1 MMCKHNITRRTFL
14 ATATRAGAATVL
26 PALLHRAAPAANT
39 QAGNAADTTTAAP
52 ESLAQVVEAGI
63 TEGYCRGAV
72 VLVGTP
78 EEVLLHKAFGHS
90 RVEPE
95 QVAMR
100 KDSLFDLASVT
111 KVVAA
116 TTACAACVDQGLV
129 DLDRPLREYLPEM
142 SGKGIEPVTLRQ
154 VGAHTSGLDN
164 HKYSPRY
171 RGDAMIRA
179 MLAAAP
185 CREPGSRYEYSC
197 LNFILLGLVVEKV
210 SGKPLDAFCQE
221 HVYQPLG
228 MTDTRFGPVPQSP
241 RLVGNSVKE
250 PGQISD
256 AQARLAGRPVGNAG
270 LFSTAPDLARF
281 CRMMLNNGQAGDRRI
296 LSDTV
301 IADMT
306 RRSPAAVSARG
317 FGWDLE
323 PAGRPKALSD
333 ATYYHTGWT
342 GQSMWIDPGSKRY
355 VIVLTNRDH
364 PRSIGSLYQGAK
376 QFRARVA
383 DAALAACCH
392 EEES

>member
-1 MMCKHNITRRTFL
+1 MMYKHNITRRTFL

-26 PALLHRAAPAANT
+26 PALLHRAAPAADAT
-39 QAGNAADTTTAAP
+39 AANATTATS
-52 ESLAQVVEAGI
+52 ESLAQIVTAGI
-63 TEGYCRGAV
+63 EDGYCKGAV

-78 EEVLLHKAFGHS
+78 EEVLLHEAFGHA

-100 KDSLFDLASVT
+100 KDSCFDLASVT
-111 KVVAA
+111 KVAA
-116 TTACAACVDQGLV
+116 TATACAVCVDKGLI
-129 DLDRPLREYLPEM
+129 DLDRPLREYLPDI
-142 SGKGIEPVTLRQ
+142 SGKGIEQVTLRQ
-154 VGAHTSGLDN
+154 MGAHTSGLDN
-164 HKYSPRY
+164 RKFTPQY

-221 HVYQPLG
+221 HVFRPLG
-228 MTDTRFGPVPQSP
+228 MNDTRFGPVPDSL
-241 RLVGNSVKE
+241 RLVGNSVQQ

-256 AQARLAGRPVGNAG
+256 EQARLAGRPVGNAG

-281 CRMMLNNGQAGDRRI
+281 CRMMLHNGQAGDRRI

-323 PAGRPKALSD
+323 AAGRPKALSD

-364 PRSIGSLYQGAK
+364 PRPIGSLYQGAK
-376 QFRARVA
+376 QFRACVA
-383 DAALAACCH
+383 DSALAACCH
-392 EEES
+392 EEESY